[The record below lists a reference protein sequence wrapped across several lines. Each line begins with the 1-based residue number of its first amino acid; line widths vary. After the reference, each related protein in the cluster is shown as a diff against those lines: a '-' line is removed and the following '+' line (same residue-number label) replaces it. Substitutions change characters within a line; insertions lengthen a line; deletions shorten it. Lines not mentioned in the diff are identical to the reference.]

1 MKHEALSQPTCTMTL
16 VCNSTSHLL
25 IDDDTHKVE
34 QNKKRKDSVKKKA
47 EDEEIPKK
55 NMEDSKVESNFG
67 FWPIVFYWFDSSSSP
82 FFSDQ
87 GMPTK
92 IDYGYGSETNNEK
105 NELCLHKRERQPGL
119 DLLSLF
125 LLLDDEAGR
134 KDAKV
139 KKNICKGDKEKVEGC
154 GGDTRRLRRRTV
166 RELRIE
172 QTSLPEKERA
182 QNNKENQT
190 SSLAGA
196 DRTLQM
202 LQLSNKL
209 KKDKRQRNSMEQ
221 LILVEGRIEWQEIRR
236 IIACLYR

>member
-55 NMEDSKVESNFG
+55 NMEDSKICFL
-67 FWPIVFYWFDSSSSP
+67 SSFCWTMKP
-82 FFSDQ
+82 A
-87 GMPTK
+87 
-92 IDYGYGSETNNEK
+92 EK
-105 NELCLHKRERQPGL
+105 TR
-119 DLLSLF
+119 S
-125 LLLDDEAGR
+125 
-134 KDAKV
+134 
-139 KKNICKGDKEKVEGC
+139 KGDEEKVEGC

-182 QNNKENQT
+182 KNNKENQT